1 MTTESLRWNETRYRA
16 CALCVHATDTYCKAP
31 EVVGTERKL
40 VPFAEARAATGPCGP
55 NARYWSQP
63 L

>member
-1 MTTESLRWNETRYRA
+1 MCSTCR
-16 CALCVHATDTYCKAP
+16 HAAGHYCKAP
-31 EVVGTERKL
+31 EVVGAERRL

-55 NARYWSQP
+55 DARYWSQP